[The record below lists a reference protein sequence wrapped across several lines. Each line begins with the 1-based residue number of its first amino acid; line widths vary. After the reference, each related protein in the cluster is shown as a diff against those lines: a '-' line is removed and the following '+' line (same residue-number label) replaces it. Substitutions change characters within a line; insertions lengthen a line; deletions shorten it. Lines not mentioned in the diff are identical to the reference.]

1 MANLVAADEMFFK
14 NYEPKM
20 KNRFIMRMGDTGIP
34 SFLINKV
41 SRPNLECGEVV
52 IDHINI
58 IRKLKG
64 KCKWADITMTLYDP
78 IVPSGAQA
86 VMQWV
91 RTSHE
96 SVTGRDGYLDFYKK
110 DLEIDVLG
118 PVGDKIE
125 KWTIKGA
132 YIKTANFND
141 LAWSEGEAFTTI
153 DLTLGIDYAVLE
165 Y

>member
-1 MANLVAADEMFFK
+1 
-14 NYEPKM
+14 M
-20 KNRFIMRMGDTGIP
+20 KIGRWQVKRGVYD
-34 SFLINKV
+34 SK
-41 SRPNLECGEVV
+41 
-52 IDHINI
+52 
-58 IRKLKG
+58 
-64 KCKWADITMTLYDP
+64 ITEIYD
-78 IVPSGAQA
+78 
-86 VMQWV
+86 
-91 RTSHE
+91 
-96 SVTGRDGYLDFYKK
+96 KK

-132 YIKTANFND
+132 FIKTANFND